1 LIWYFLS
8 QSSGLGLEHYRFA
21 LAESKAFMFGTRSA
35 TLAFL
40 IRTGPE
46 RNTSSPEKSAM
57 PTYPYKDAQLSITE
71 RVSDLLGRMTLSEK
85 IAQMHSHW
93 LILSPDGKHRIRTD
107 AFAQAATTDDLKE
120 KLKLGVGQITR
131 PLGTHPVDPRDGVRA
146 LNALQEFL
154 VKETR
159 LGIPAMS
166 HEECWVGLMVKGATL
181 FPSALNYG
189 SSWNPELL
197 ESVGREIRKE
207 AKQVGCHQG
216 LAPVLD
222 VSRDVRWGRTEETM
236 GEDPYLVGVLGSRYV
251 KGLQGEN
258 RELLATLKH
267 YTGHSFSE
275 GARNHAPV
283 HLGFK
288 ELNDIFM
295 LPFEMAVKQAKAGSV
310 MPAYHDIDNEPCHAS
325 RFLLTEVLR
334 GLWGFEG
341 LIVADYAGINLL
353 HSHHAVARDKAEAAA
368 QAFNAGLDIEL
379 PGFECAEHLPQALE
393 RSNISEK
400 QIDEIVARVLTE
412 KFRLGLFENP
422 YTDEN
427 RVSLSSESARELAKE
442 VALQSIVLLENQG
455 ILPMNVAEK
464 PKVAVIGPTD
474 DDQLAM
480 FSGYSFPVH
489 LIMANMQEE
498 HVRYAKTPL
507 QALRERFGVE
517 NVSYAKG
524 CEILTERNPEA
535 PMFPGDVDS
544 ETAANLERTSPI
556 SQDTSQIQEAVDCAR
571 RSEVAIVFVG
581 DLAGLFQTGTV
592 GEGSDTDSLQL
603 PGVQEELLK
612 RVVAAGTPTIIV
624 MTSGRPYA
632 LNGLEERAA
641 AVLMAFQPGQE
652 GAEAIADLLTG
663 EANPSGRL
671 VVSIPKNVG
680 AVPYYYNH
688 KLKSGGT
695 PIAYHFGTK
704 YAFGYGQSY
713 THFAYDFLKIQ
724 QDHVDI
730 NDGTIALSLQLE
742 NRGEREGCEVVQ
754 VYVRDVYASLVR
766 PVKELKAFKRVT
778 LQPKQS
784 ALVSFAIP
792 VDMLNFTNLDH
803 QRMVEAGE
811 FEIMVGASSNDIK
824 LKGSIEVVGKNRV
837 LEEGWRMES
846 EAQVRIQESGFRSQE

>member
-1 LIWYFLS
+1 
-8 QSSGLGLEHYRFA
+8 
-21 LAESKAFMFGTRSA
+21 
-35 TLAFL
+35 
-40 IRTGPE
+40 
-46 RNTSSPEKSAM
+46 M
-57 PTYPYKDAQLSITE
+57 PIYPYKDSQVPIAE
-71 RVSDLLGRMTLSEK
+71 RVSDLLGRMTLAEK
-85 IAQMHSHW
+85 IAQMYSQW
-93 LILSPDGKHRIRTD
+93 LILSPDGNHRIRTD
-107 AFAQAATTDDLKE
+107 AFAQAATTDDLRE

-131 PLGTHPVDPRDGVRA
+131 PLGTRPIDPKEGVRA
-146 LNALQEFL
+146 LNALQKFL

-166 HEECWVGLMVKGATL
+166 HEECLVGLMVKGATL

-189 SSWNPELL
+189 SSWNPELI
-197 ESVGREIRKE
+197 ESVGQEIRKE

-236 GEDPYLVGVLGSRYV
+236 GEDPYLTGVLATRYV

-267 YTGHSFSE
+267 YVGHSFSE
-275 GARNHAPV
+275 GGRNHAPV

-295 LPFEMAVKQAKAGSV
+295 LPFEMAVKQANAGSV
-310 MPAYHDIDNEPCHAS
+310 MPAYHDLDNEPCHAS
-325 RFLLTEVLR
+325 PFLLTEVLR
-334 GLWGFEG
+334 DQWGFDG
-341 LIVADYAGINLL
+341 LLVADYAGINLL
-353 HSHHAVARDKAEAAA
+353 HTHHGVARDKAEAAA

-379 PGFECAEHLPQALE
+379 PGFECAEHLHEAIE
-393 RSNISEK
+393 RADMCEDKINA
-400 QIDEIVARVLTE
+400 IVARVLAE

-422 YTDEN
+422 YVDEN
-427 RVSLSSESARELAKE
+427 QVSLQSDGAKELAKE
-442 VALQSIVLLENQG
+442 VALQSVVLLENKG
-455 ILPMNVAEK
+455 ILPLHVTAK
-464 PKVAVIGPTD
+464 PKVAVIGPTA

-489 LIMANMQEE
+489 LIVANMEE
-498 HVRYAKTPL
+498 KRVRYAKTPL
-507 QALRERFGVE
+507 QALSERFGAE

-524 CEILTERNPEA
+524 CDILTERNAEA
-535 PMFPGDVDS
+535 PVFPGDVGSDR
-544 ETAANLERTSPI
+544 AANLNRISPI
-556 SQDTSQIQEAVDCAR
+556 SRDTSQIQDAVERAR
-571 RSEVAIVFVG
+571 QCDVAIAFVG

-603 PGVQEELLK
+603 PGVQEQLLQQ
-612 RVVAAGTPTIIV
+612 VVATGTPTIIV
-624 MTSGRPYA
+624 MTSGRPYV

-663 EANPSGRL
+663 KANPSGRL

-695 PIAYHFGTK
+695 PIAYHFGSK
-704 YAFGYGQSY
+704 YSFGYGLSY
-713 THFAYDFLKIQ
+713 TNFIYSSLTIRQ
-724 QDHVDI
+724 EQVDI
-730 NDGTIALSLQLE
+730 NDGTIALSLNLE
-742 NRGEREGCEVVQ
+742 NSGEREGCEVVQ

-778 LQPKQS
+778 LQPKQR
-784 ALVSFAIP
+784 AVVSFAIP
-792 VDMLNFTNLDH
+792 VDMLNFTNRDH

-824 LKGSIEVVGKNRV
+824 LKGRIEVVGRNRV
-837 LEEGWRMES
+837 LDKFWRMES
-846 EAQVRIQESGFRSQE
+846 NAQVE